1 MKTLEQLRVW
11 TFAREPGTGRWAF
24 AVAVLAVAICLAVAA
39 AAAAASSAASCAAA
53 ASSLTEPA
61 LGGLLALGGLTV
73 LWWRPRSGR
82 EEAVPLRE
90 EAASERSASSAAR

>member
-1 MKTLEQLRVW
+1 MRTLEQLRVW

-24 AVAVLAVAICLAVAA
+24 AVAVLTVAICLAVA

-53 ASSLTEPA
+53 AGSLTEPA

-73 LWWRPRSGR
+73 LWWRPRGGR

-90 EAASERSASSAAR
+90 EAAPERSASSAAR